1 MHGTSIPTSSISST
15 ATVATVVHGT
25 GTIDKFPA
33 GTTVIIAGTT
43 ASSGSVGQ
51 YNGTWTVVT
60 AITGSFTI
68 SGAFTDSA
76 TASVQGTIQSSTTDD
91 AVSNLTLQTYIAALP
106 LRFNLELT
114 NVLGG
119 DLADGDVITLLSD
132 TFPVANHVIG
142 AKIYV
147 QCTKTTMDFDGIA
160 VTPLVV
166 RTLRV
171 YQLISGS
178 PNEWY
183 WNTSLNV
190 SYAF

>member
-1 MHGTSIPTSSISST
+1 MNST
-15 ATVATVVHGT
+15 LHT
-25 GTIDKFPA
+25 GCC
-33 GTTVIIAGTT
+33 
-43 ASSGSVGQ
+43 
-51 YNGTWTVVT
+51 
-60 AITGSFTI
+60 TI
-68 SGAFTDSA
+68 SKRPGDGKRS
-76 TASVQGTIQSSTTDD
+76 SVQGTIQSSTTDD

-114 NVLGG
+114 NALGG